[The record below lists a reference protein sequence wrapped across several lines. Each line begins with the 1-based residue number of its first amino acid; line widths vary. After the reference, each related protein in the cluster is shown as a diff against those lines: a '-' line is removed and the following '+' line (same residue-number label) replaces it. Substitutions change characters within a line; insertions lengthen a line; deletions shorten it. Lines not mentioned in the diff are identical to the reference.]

1 MWLELILTW
10 SKSFAL
16 ADMTPRA
23 AGNNND
29 TPATAAPTRLE
40 FQIKDTKLDVPAVT
54 LSKKMTKNFYQ
65 N

>member
-40 FQIKDTKLDVPAVT
+40 FQIKDTKLYVLGVT
-54 LSKKMTKNFYQ
+54 LSKENGKKLL
-65 N
+65 